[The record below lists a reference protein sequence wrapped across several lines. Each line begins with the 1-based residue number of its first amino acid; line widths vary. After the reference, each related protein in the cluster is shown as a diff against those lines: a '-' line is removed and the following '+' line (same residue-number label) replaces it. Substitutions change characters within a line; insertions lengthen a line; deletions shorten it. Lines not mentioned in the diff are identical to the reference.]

1 MAAIIFQKLFK
12 FLQQCNIFFFEKFS
26 SLQKGNLQLLIEVKC
41 LEKSLIFLG
50 FREMR
55 QIERPE
61 NRFTSTKWL
70 N

>member
-1 MAAIIFQKLFK
+1 MQYI
-12 FLQQCNIFFFEKFS
+12 FFEKFS
-26 SLQKGNLQLLIEVKC
+26 SLQKGNLQLLIFQVFGKI
-41 LEKSLIFLG
+41 LNLG
-50 FREMR
+50 FSKMR